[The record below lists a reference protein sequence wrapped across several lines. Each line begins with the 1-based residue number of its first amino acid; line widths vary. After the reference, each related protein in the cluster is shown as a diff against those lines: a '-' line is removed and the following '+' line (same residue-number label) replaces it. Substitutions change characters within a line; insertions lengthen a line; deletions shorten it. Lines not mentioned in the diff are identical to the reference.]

1 MIQSRNRIFTF
12 DDFVSEERRKYL
24 VVVIYDIIDNNR
36 RARFAKYLLGFGER
50 VQKSAFECILTSA
63 KYDVLLSGIPQYITK
78 EDFVRVY
85 KLAGN
90 TDIKIWGNIPLMEDE
105 EVIII

>member
-1 MIQSRNRIFTF
+1 MIKSRNRIFTF

-24 VVVIYDIIDNNR
+24 IVVIYDIIDNKR

-63 KYDVLLSGIPQYITK
+63 KYEVLYIWNTK
-78 EDFVRVY
+78 IYQGGRFC
-85 KLAGN
+85 KSL
-90 TDIKIWGNIPLMEDE
+90 
-105 EVIII
+105 